1 VCQTQELR
9 FTKFNLEDL
18 KEWKPLFTKKFTHE
32 NYRDIA
38 GEIAGGA
45 RLFSSREV

>member
-1 VCQTQELR
+1 MCQTQELR

-18 KEWKPLFTKKFTHE
+18 REWKPLFSKKLTQE
-32 NYRDIA
+32 KYREIA

-45 RLFSSREV
+45 RLVSSREV